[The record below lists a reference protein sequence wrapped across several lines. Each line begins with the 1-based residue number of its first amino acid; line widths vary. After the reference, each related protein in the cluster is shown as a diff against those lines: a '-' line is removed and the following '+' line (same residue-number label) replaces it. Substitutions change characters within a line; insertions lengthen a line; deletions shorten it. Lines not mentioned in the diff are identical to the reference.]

1 MKHFLYFR
9 LHEAGPGPE
18 HLLHHGRG
26 LGPLQRQEAGLAA
39 GVRGPG
45 PHAAL
50 PRPDH
55 GDTRHVAA
63 GTRVLGWRAAG
74 LLKLSGLCWLLLPW
88 PLDRCTQLLQAPP
101 TKTET
106 SMFVWYRHRDMM
118 LLCYLYLPLLIISLD
133 LFNVCI
139 KG

>member
-18 HLLHHGRG
+18 HL

-45 PHAAL
+45 PHAPL

-55 GDTRHVAA
+55 GDTWHVAA

-88 PLDRCTQLLQAPP
+88 PLDRCAAPGATNKDGNINVRMVQTQ
-101 TKTET
+101 
-106 SMFVWYRHRDMM
+106 RHGDT
-118 LLCYLYLPLLIISLD
+118 P
-133 LFNVCI
+133 
-139 KG
+139 